1 MNLLSN
7 LMDII
12 YIPLGLIFKLCY
24 LIFSDYGL
32 AILMFAFIARLAMLP
47 FGIKNERNRLK
58 MMSVQPK
65 MAQLQAKYRGN
76 TRDPKYAQEMQELYE
91 KEGYN
96 PMSGCLPQLIQLP
109 LIWAIWNAIRRPLSY
124 ICDISVERIRE
135 IAMVMYNNGFLAGV
149 NIKEGYTEEQIKNA
163 VNSWVGV
170 NEIGLASQIA
180 QHKELVADLLPHTY
194 RDINFTLLGISG
206 VDLGAT
212 PSWSNWTL
220 IIPIISGISSLLV
233 GVITQKMNAPKDEK
247 AKQAKKP
254 FNSMNAILYI
264 MPLISI
270 WIGFSFSIAVGFY
283 WIVSNI
289 FSLLQAIILPKIM
302 NRDKQDGV
310 VVEVKEKKLNYN
322 QIQKMERE
330 KKRQQIIEAEKVETN
345 DNQADIKDNDE

>member
-149 NIKEGYTEEQIKNA
+149 NIKEGYTCLLYTSTSYYSSYLRVSKLCLCLPLKLRF
-163 VNSWVGV
+163 S
-170 NEIGLASQIA
+170 
-180 QHKELVADLLPHTY
+180 ELYAY
-194 RDINFTLLGISG
+194 NRG
-206 VDLGAT
+206 
-212 PSWSNWTL
+212 
-220 IIPIISGISSLLV
+220 
-233 GVITQKMNAPKDEK
+233 K
-247 AKQAKKP
+247 
-254 FNSMNAILYI
+254 
-264 MPLISI
+264 
-270 WIGFSFSIAVGFY
+270 SFSYVLTG
-283 WIVSNI
+283 
-289 FSLLQAIILPKIM
+289 KI
-302 NRDKQDGV
+302 RIRF
-310 VVEVKEKKLNYN
+310 L
-322 QIQKMERE
+322 
-330 KKRQQIIEAEKVETN
+330 
-345 DNQADIKDNDE
+345 